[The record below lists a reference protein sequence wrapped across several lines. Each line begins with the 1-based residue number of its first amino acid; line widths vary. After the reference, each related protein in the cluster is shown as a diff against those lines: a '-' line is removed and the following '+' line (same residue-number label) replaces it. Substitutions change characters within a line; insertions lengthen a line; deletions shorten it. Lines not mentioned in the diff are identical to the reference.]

1 MVSLKRGNMSTLND
15 MLETALWSTIDYENG
30 DLMLDARYSIDDIS
44 EDFKE
49 KCQSVINKFILDA
62 TDHLTQDELNNSP
75 IGHDLW
81 LTIHGHGAGFWDGDY
96 KNGEKLTEIC
106 KQFEKLGLEDDL
118 QGSLKER

>member
-1 MVSLKRGNMSTLND
+1 MSTLID

-49 KCQSVINKFILDA
+49 KCQDVINKFILDA
-62 TDHLTQDELNNSP
+62 TDHLTQDELDHSP

-81 LTIHGHGAGFWDGDY
+81 LTIHRHGAGFWDGDY
-96 KNGEKLTEIC
+96 ENGEKLTELC
-106 KQFEKLGLEDDL
+106 DHYFN
-118 QGSLKER
+118 SLV